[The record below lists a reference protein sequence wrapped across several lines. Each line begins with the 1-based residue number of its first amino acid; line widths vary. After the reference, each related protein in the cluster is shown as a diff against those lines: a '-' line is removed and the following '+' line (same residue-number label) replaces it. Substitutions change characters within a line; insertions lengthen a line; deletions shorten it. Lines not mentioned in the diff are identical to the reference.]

1 MKNLSVLP
9 AKKNI
14 LFLLLI
20 ILGSANPLFSQVRL
34 SSDALFS
41 DARKAAFDEKNYPKA
56 IGLAKKALVAS
67 PDYTD
72 IRIFL
77 GRLYTW
83 SNFPDSARTQF
94 NLVLTKSPAHE
105 DALKANF
112 DLEYWNSNYYRALE
126 IAEVGLKTY
135 PESADFTINQAK
147 ALRALG
153 RTTDAFKSAEGF
165 AIKYP
170 ENKNVGDLVLS
181 IKNDL
186 MVHKMGLSYNFVH
199 FDKRFADDWHLAS
212 VYYGKQNKWGSFNLS
227 YNYANRFAKN
237 ASELELETYPHIS
250 KGLYAYVGGGATLTA
265 FGLFPKYR
273 VGFSLYKSLPNSFE
287 AEAGLRYLR
296 FDGGTTLYVLGF
308 GKYIH
313 KSFVNLRSYLNP
325 GDGRW
330 SKSFNLSWKIFF
342 TEDRYDYLAFN
353 AGTGISPD
361 DRSQINNVINQLK
374 TVRAGI
380 DYSRNLNKKT
390 SIGLGLSWLNEEYAT
405 DKFGNQ
411 IGASFSIQKRFR

>member
-1 MKNLSVLP
+1 MNNLPLPTLSKLIFLSLFFIISSVKP
-9 AKKNI
+9 
-14 LFLLLI
+14 I
-20 ILGSANPLFSQVRL
+20 ISQTNL
-34 SSDALFS
+34 SSDALFTE
-41 DARKAAFDEKNYPKA
+41 ARKAAFEEKNYPKA
-56 IGLAKKALVAS
+56 IELSKKALVKS

-72 IRIFL
+72 IRVFL

-83 SNFPDSARTQF
+83 SDFPDSARTQF
-94 NLVLTKSPAHE
+94 NLVLKKSPVHE
-105 DALKANF
+105 DALKASF
-112 DLEYWNSNYYRALE
+112 DLEYWNSNYYKALE

-153 RTTDAFKSAEGF
+153 RSTEAFKAAEGF

-170 ENKNVGDLVLS
+170 ENINVADLVLI

-212 VYYGKQNKWGSFNLS
+212 VHYGKQNKWGSYNIS

-237 ASELELETYPHIS
+237 ASELELETYPHVS
-250 KGLYAYVGGGATLTA
+250 KGLYAYVGGGATLST

-273 VGFSLYKSLPNSFE
+273 LGFSLYKSLPNSFE
-287 AEAGLRYLR
+287 AEAGMRYLR

-380 DYSRNLNKKT
+380 DYSRNISKKT

-405 DKFGNQ
+405 DKIGNQ
-411 IGASFSIQKRFR
+411 IGASFSFQKRFR